1 MLGSKL
7 ILELRPYY
15 PCVQFLLK
23 NNFGDSTLGG
33 HSVMQMS
40 YLYLA
45 YRNATV
51 QNFYLKIFAPVNIKE
66 Y

>member
-15 PCVQFLLK
+15 PYVQFLLK

-45 YRNATV
+45 
-51 QNFYLKIFAPVNIKE
+51 
-66 Y
+66 